1 MSCAAPSF
9 VRRHLYF
16 RVTTSLLTVLPQLA
30 HLALL
35 QASISLVLILT
46 CTNPTAPQ
54 ASWPMSLG
62 SFCAKSQTFCF
73 AWHPSCCC
81 PPPPLIHSITDP
93 AWYHTQDLPEPFS
106 LPEKTTSNFYWIVV
120 NVVLSPTSSWG
131 RTCRRKATMGTKASM
146 PLQPRNIQASLEA
159 KSSLTVLNLKFCTC
173 FLQSYK

>member
-73 AWHPSCCC
+73 PACLTPLLLLPPSSPHPLNYWSSMISCPRISQNLFLSRRRPHPIFTGLWSMWCC
-81 PPPPLIHSITDP
+81 HQPVAGAEH
-93 AWYHTQDLPEPFS
+93 AG
-106 LPEKTTSNFYWIVV
+106 EKQPWGQRQACHYNQGTS
-120 NVVLSPTSSWG
+120 
-131 RTCRRKATMGTKASM
+131 RHH
-146 PLQPRNIQASLEA
+146 
-159 KSSLTVLNLKFCTC
+159 
-173 FLQSYK
+173 